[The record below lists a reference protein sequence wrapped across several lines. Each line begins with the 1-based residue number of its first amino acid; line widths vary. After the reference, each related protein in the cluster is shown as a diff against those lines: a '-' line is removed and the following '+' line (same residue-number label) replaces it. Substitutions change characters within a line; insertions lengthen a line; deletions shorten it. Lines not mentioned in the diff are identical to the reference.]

1 MFVAEGDVLPLTQDA
16 LPDRLQHLRHLAAAL
31 KAQADA
37 VVLVVDAQKPVEPAG
52 DVPGG
57 DGQLEGVDLELVVF
71 DRVFG
76 EGQKHQR
83 RHLAVQQPLLRLIIL
98 EGRVGVEADVLDFE
112 EVAGLPQLFLQR
124 DRLEPVA
131 EGVADVGG
139 EEHAEILD
147 LVELLPF
154 GHPDDDVEA
163 VDEEVGLDLVLQKFQ
178 LGAGAAEL
186 FLVDVDLEGTH
197 LGFQLLE
204 GVRHVVQLGKAVAA
218 GEPALPDI
226 PADILLEGLQGALD
240 IPAEV
245 GDKVEAGPRRDPAE
259 QKDGHQG
266 DPRLPEGGRPA
277 VGRDDADAGGG
288 PVVGADQPPARR
300 DAAVG
305 RDRDP
310 GALELLPAGD
320 GGEVFV

>member
-1 MFVAEGDVLPLTQDA
+1 M
-16 LPDRLQHLRHLAAAL
+16 
-31 KAQADA
+31 
-37 VVLVVDAQKPVEPAG
+37 
-52 DVPGG
+52 
-57 DGQLEGVDLELVVF
+57 
-71 DRVFG
+71 
-76 EGQKHQR
+76 
-83 RHLAVQQPLLRLIIL
+83 
-98 EGRVGVEADVLDFE
+98 GVEADVLDFE

-139 EEHAEILD
+139 EEHTEILD

-218 GEPALPDI
+218 GEPALRTYPLTFCWR
-226 PADILLEGLQGALD
+226 ACKGRWMF
-240 IPAEV
+240 
-245 GDKVEAGPRRDPAE
+245 RR
-259 QKDGHQG
+259 K
-266 DPRLPEGGRPA
+266 
-277 VGRDDADAGGG
+277 
-288 PVVGADQPPARR
+288 
-300 DAAVG
+300 
-305 RDRDP
+305 
-310 GALELLPAGD
+310 
-320 GGEVFV
+320 